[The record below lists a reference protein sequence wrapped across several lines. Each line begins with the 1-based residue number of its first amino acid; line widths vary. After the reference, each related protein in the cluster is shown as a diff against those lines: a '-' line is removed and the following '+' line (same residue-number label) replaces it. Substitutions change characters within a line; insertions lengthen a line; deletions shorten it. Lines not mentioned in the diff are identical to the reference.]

1 MEDFFI
7 SYNKADKVWASG
19 LANWLDQAMFT
30 TILQEQDFVAGSN
43 FVSEMHHALKAAK
56 RLIMVLSPDYLT
68 AKFPEAEWTA
78 AFASDP
84 TMLIPVRVRE
94 CQPDG
99 LLKPII
105 YIDLTNLPVAQAR
118 EKFISEI
125 TAALNGKRKRRVG
138 NPIPSPQR
146 SPASV
151 KQTIIG
157 DKNVVA
163 GGDMIHTEKIVR
175 KNVTQPGPQHIT
187 EEQAYEVKLLIDEL
201 SQIDVDA
208 GRPDSHRS
216 WFSWLYRKFKVTSYK
231 TIPAEKFEPVISWL
245 RQQKA
250 INRKKLRRP
259 ANALWRDQLYGAIY
273 GRWRQLGFQKDA
285 IYDFAFQ
292 RLELDKPIGS
302 LKELGE
308 QNLQKLYGIVIRIQP
323 NQ

>member
-1 MEDFFI
+1 MDDFFI

-43 FVSEMHHALKAAK
+43 FVSEMHHALKTAK
-56 RLIMVLSPDYLT
+56 RFIMVLSPDYLT

-105 YIDLTNLPVAQAR
+105 YIDLTNLPEAQAR

-125 TAALNGKRKRRVG
+125 KAALNGKRKRRAG
-138 NPIPSPQR
+138 NPTSSSQR
-146 SPASV
+146 NPASV

-163 GGDMIHTEKIVR
+163 GGDMIHTEKIVQ

-187 EEQAYEVKLLIDEL
+187 EEQAYEIKRLIDEL
-201 SQIDVDA
+201 SQIDVDS
-208 GRPDSHRS
+208 GRADSHRHWYS
-216 WFSWLYRKFKVTSYK
+216 WMYRKFKVTSYK
-231 TIPAEKFEPVISWL
+231 TVPSEKFESVMSWL
-245 RQQKA
+245 RQQRA
-250 INRKKLRRP
+250 INRPKLRRP
-259 ANALWRDQLYGAIY
+259 ANDKWRDQLYGSIY
-273 GRWRQLGFQKDA
+273 GRWRQLGYEKTT
-285 IYDFAFQ
+285 IYNFAFE
-292 RLELDKPIGS
+292 RLELDAPISS

-308 QNLQKLYGIVIRIQP
+308 QNLKKLYDIVFRMK
-323 NQ
+323 

>member
-7 SYNKADKVWASG
+7 SYNKADKAWTSG

-43 FVSEMHHALKAAK
+43 FVSEMHHALKTAT

-125 TAALNGKRKRRVG
+125 KAALNSKRKRRAG
-138 NPIPSPQR
+138 NPTPSSQR
-146 SPASV
+146 NPASV

-157 DKNVVA
+157 DKNIVA
-163 GGDMIHTEKIVR
+163 GGDMIHTEKIVQ

-187 EEQAYEVKLLIDEL
+187 EEQAYEIKRLIDEL
-201 SQIDVDA
+201 SQIDVDS
-208 GRPDSHRS
+208 GRADSHRHSYS
-216 WFSWLYRKFKVTSYK
+216 WMYKKFKVTSYK
-231 TIPAEKFEPVISWL
+231 TVPSEKFENVMSWL
-245 RQQKA
+245 RQQRA
-250 INRKKLRRP
+250 INRPKLRRP
-259 ANALWRDQLYGAIY
+259 ANDKWRDQLYGSIY
-273 GRWRQLGFQKDA
+273 GRWRQLDYEKTT
-285 IYDFAFQ
+285 IYNFAFE
-292 RLELDKPIGS
+292 RLELDTPISS

-308 QNLQKLYGIVIRIQP
+308 QNLKKLYDIVFRMK
-323 NQ
+323 